1 MMEIEEKYS
10 AGIYSKRPIIIV
22 KGKGSRVW
30 DIEGREYIDCVGGF
44 GVAIVGHSNEKVV
57 EAICEQAKQIIVC
70 PTVFY
75 NDKRAEML
83 RLVAEITPK
92 ELSKTFL
99 SNSGTEAVECAL
111 KIARKYTGKK
121 EFIAM
126 KRAFH
131 GRTMGSLSATW
142 KKKYKKNF
150 EPLVPGFKHATFNNL
165 DSVQDLITNN
175 TAAIIVE
182 PVQGEGGVYVADYD
196 FVKGLRDIADDKD
209 ILLIFD
215 EIQTGFGRTG
225 KMFALEH
232 YNITPDILCIG
243 KGMAGGLPIGATVA
257 KPEIFESLDKGEH
270 GSTFGGNPVVAAAAI
285 AAIKYIIN
293 NKLPEHA
300 KIKGE
305 YLLDKLRRIESN
317 VIREVRG
324 IGLMIG
330 IELRFPVKKYILE
343 ALKKGVLIHSS
354 GINTLRMLPP
364 LIITYEEIDMVIKVL
379 EEVLKT

>member
-57 EAICEQAKQIIVC
+57 ETICEQAKQIIVC

-75 NDKRAEML
+75 NDKRAELL

-196 FVKGLRDIADDKD
+196 FIKGLRDIADDKD

-232 YNITPDILCIG
+232 YNVTPDILCIG

-354 GINTLRMLPP
+354 GISTLRMLPP
-364 LIITYEEIDMVIKVL
+364 LIITYKEIDMVIEVL

>member
-75 NDKRAEML
+75 NDKRAELL

-270 GSTFGGNPVVAAAAI
+270 GSTFGGNPVVSAAAI

-364 LIITYEEIDMVIKVL
+364 LIITYEEIDMVIEVL

>member
-1 MMEIEEKYS
+1 MIEIEEKYS
-10 AGIYSKRPIIIV
+10 AGVYSKRPVVIV

-30 DIEGREYIDCVGGF
+30 DSNGREYIDCVGGF
-44 GVAIVGHSNEKVV
+44 GVAIVGHSNDKVV
-57 EAICEQAKQIIVC
+57 KAVCEQANRLMIC

-75 NDKRAEML
+75 NDKRAELL
-83 RLVAEITPK
+83 RLIAEITPK

-111 KIARKYTGKK
+111 KIAKRYTGKK

-126 KRAFH
+126 KRGFH

-150 EPLVPGFKHATFNNL
+150 EPLVPGFKHANFNDL
-165 DSVQDLITNN
+165 DSVQELITND

-182 PVQGEGGVYVADYD
+182 PVQGEGGVYVADSD
-196 FVKGLRDIADDKD
+196 FIKGLRDLADDKD

-215 EIQTGFGRTG
+215 EVQTGFGRTG
-225 KMFALEH
+225 KMFALEY
-232 YNITPDILCIG
+232 YNVSPDILCIG
-243 KGMAGGLPIGATVA
+243 KGMAGGLPVGATVA
-257 KPEIFESLDKGEH
+257 RPEIFESLNKGEH
-270 GSTFGGNPVVAAAAI
+270 GSTFGGNSIVAAASI
-285 AAIKYIIN
+285 AAINYIIEN
-293 NKLPEHA
+293 NLPEQA
-300 KIKGE
+300 RLKGE
-305 YLLDKLRRIESN
+305 YLLDKLRKIESSI
-317 VIREVRG
+317 VREIRG

-343 ALKKGVLIHSS
+343 AMKKGVLIHSS

-364 LIITYEEIDMVIKVL
+364 LVITYKELDTVV
-379 EEVLKT
+379 EVLNEVLAE

>member
-364 LIITYEEIDMVIKVL
+364 LIITYEEIDMVIEVL
-379 EEVLKT
+379 EEVLKI